1 LIVLL
6 GGILRKYV
14 TISVKV
20 PIEVK
25 EKLEKYGIKP
35 SELLKRAIY
44 EELRRREAE
53 ELEREV
59 SELKDLL
66 NKFSSEFVVRSIR
79 EDRESR

>member
-1 LIVLL
+1 M
-6 GGILRKYV
+6 RKYV

>member
-1 LIVLL
+1 LVVLL

>member
-1 LIVLL
+1 M
-6 GGILRKYV
+6 RKYV

-66 NKFSSEFVVRSIR
+66 NKFSGEFVVRSIR
-79 EDRESR
+79 EDREFR

>member
-1 LIVLL
+1 M
-6 GGILRKYV
+6 RKYV
-14 TISVKV
+14 TISVKI

-66 NKFSSEFVVRSIR
+66 NKFSGEFIVRSIR
-79 EDRESR
+79 EDREFR

>member
-1 LIVLL
+1 M
-6 GGILRKYV
+6 RKYV

-53 ELEREV
+53 ELEREI

-66 NKFSSEFVVRSIR
+66 NKFSGEFVVRSIR
-79 EDRESR
+79 EDREFR

>member
-1 LIVLL
+1 M
-6 GGILRKYV
+6 RKYV
-14 TISVKV
+14 TISVKI

-44 EELRRREAE
+44 EELRRRGAE
-53 ELEREV
+53 ELEKEI

-66 NKFSSEFVVRSIR
+66 NKLSSEFVVKSIR
-79 EDRESR
+79 EDREFR

>member
-1 LIVLL
+1 
-6 GGILRKYV
+6 LRKYV

-20 PIEVK
+20 PTEVK

-53 ELEREV
+53 ELERGGQ
-59 SELKDLL
+59 
-66 NKFSSEFVVRSIR
+66 
-79 EDRESR
+79 

>member
-1 LIVLL
+1 M
-6 GGILRKYV
+6 RKYV

-20 PIEVK
+20 PTEVK

-66 NKFSSEFVVRSIR
+66 NKFSGEFIVRSIR
-79 EDRESR
+79 EDREFR